1 MCVDYWLRCYREAED
16 LDRIRGTSPFVRD
29 KRRGDLSISVVM
41 VVVQE
46 QDASLLR
53 RGLGG
58 FIYYTVV
65 PTLNYLLRSCDRY
78 LIYQHQ
84 RPHCPPCPP
93 TVPSLPSIKPA
104 HVPRQCLHRHI
115 AFSLTPQ

>member
-16 LDRIRGTSPFVRD
+16 LDHIRGTSPFVRD

-78 LIYQHQ
+78 LIYQHIV
-84 RPHCPPCPP
+84 PIPPPDIGP
-93 TVPSLPSIKPA
+93 LPNFGNLND
-104 HVPRQCLHRHI
+104 H
-115 AFSLTPQ
+115 